1 VQAGDKKSRRS
12 HRSNEARG
20 TSSGTQGIN
29 RILEEE
35 NARLRLVAD
44 LSVDQEMLQE
54 VVREKL

>member
-1 VQAGDKKSRRS
+1 VQAGDRKPRRSRRT
-12 HRSNEARG
+12 NEARG
-20 TSSGTQGIN
+20 TSSGIQGIN

-54 VVREKL
+54 VVRENL